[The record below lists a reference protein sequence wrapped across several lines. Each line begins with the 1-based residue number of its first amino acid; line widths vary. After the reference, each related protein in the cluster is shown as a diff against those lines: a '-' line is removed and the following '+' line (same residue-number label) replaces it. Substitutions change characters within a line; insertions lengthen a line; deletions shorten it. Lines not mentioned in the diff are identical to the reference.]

1 MKAKVKYRKY
11 RNIPD
16 MNTVKDIIVYGA
28 KQGKANKQY
37 AFKDMN
43 GNYCEKT
50 FDEVFYDATG
60 LGQHLYTLGL
70 KGKKVAI
77 LSENSYYW
85 IAAFYSIASGN
96 MIAIPLDPKLPQEDL
111 VDLMVRSGCD
121 AIYYTQDFAPA
132 IQMMKENPEVKL
144 SVYLKFEDFD
154 ELVRMGHEE
163 LNGGA
168 KNYLDDEVKPDDLG
182 FIVYTSGTT
191 GKSKGVMLSQ
201 KNVAVDAIATCR
213 AMTADQTVAFL
224 PFNHTL
230 SWASALFASPLLS
243 KWGYICSSLRNL
255 QKDMYTY
262 HPQHIT
268 AVPLAVE
275 TIYKKIWFT
284 ARKEGK
290 EEKLKKGIKLSHAL
304 MKIGIDVRRKLF
316 KEVLDNLGG
325 NLEMIICGGASLDT
339 KYEQGLYDLGIQ
351 VINGYGTT
359 ECSPII
365 TCNRLSNYKVG
376 SAGYA
381 LECNDVMIKD
391 PDDEGVGE
399 VYAKGSNVM
408 MGYYDEPEATAE
420 TFDGEWFK
428 TGDYG
433 YMDKDGFLFLRGRKK
448 NLIVLSNGKNVS
460 PEEIEDK
467 LLTVDYI
474 KEVVVYEENGAITA
488 EFFLDENEAPDAKDR
503 LKKDVRAINMQLP
516 TYKQVTKIKIRDT
529 EFPKTTTLKIKRK
542 Y

>member
-1 MKAKVKYRKY
+1 
-11 RNIPD
+11 
-16 MNTVKDIIVYGA
+16 
-28 KQGKANKQY
+28 
-37 AFKDMN
+37 
-43 GNYCEKT
+43 
-50 FDEVFYDATG
+50 
-60 LGQHLYTLGL
+60 
-70 KGKKVAI
+70 
-77 LSENSYYW
+77 
-85 IAAFYSIASGN
+85 
-96 MIAIPLDPKLPQEDL
+96 
-111 VDLMVRSGCD
+111 
-121 AIYYTQDFAPA
+121 
-132 IQMMKENPEVKL
+132 
-144 SVYLKFEDFD
+144 
-154 ELVRMGHEE
+154 
-163 LNGGA
+163 
-168 KNYLDDEVKPDDLG
+168 
-182 FIVYTSGTT
+182 
-191 GKSKGVMLSQ
+191 
-201 KNVAVDAIATCR
+201 
-213 AMTADQTVAFL
+213 
-224 PFNHTL
+224 
-230 SWASALFASPLLS
+230 
-243 KWGYICSSLRNL
+243 
-255 QKDMYTY
+255 
-262 HPQHIT
+262 
-268 AVPLAVE
+268 
-275 TIYKKIWFT
+275 
-284 ARKEGK
+284 
-290 EEKLKKGIKLSHAL
+290 